1 MASFLELSCDQG
13 SNFSVNLD
21 LTNDDGAAI
30 NVAGFTFTSS
40 IRKSYYSSNVTA
52 NLTVTI
58 ANSAA
63 GNVALSMNAVT
74 TANIVAG
81 RYLYDV
87 KMVRTDSTVSRVI
100 EGIIT
105 VFPQITK

>member
-13 SNFSVNLD
+13 SSFSVNLD

-40 IRKSYYSSNVTA
+40 IRKSYYSANVTA

-63 GNVALSMNAVT
+63 GNVALSMNAAT
-74 TANIVAG
+74 TTNIAAG

-87 KMVRTDSTVSRVI
+87 KMVRTDNTVSRVI

>member
-13 SNFSVNLD
+13 SNFSINLD